1 MLLNL
6 NAVDT
11 NLLTDHTLGPMFEN
25 ESLCRPG
32 MLFFLHGWKK
42 GTPEVGQS
50 LLPWGRTTLKLPKE
64 ISLFLKLL
72 QKRDSV
78 TSRSKASSGSVMP
91 AFPEK
96 S

>member
-32 MLFFLHGWKK
+32 MLFFAWLEEGDTGGGTVTPALGQDHTQTAQRDLFISEASTEK
-42 GTPEVGQS
+42 G
-50 LLPWGRTTLKLPKE
+50 
-64 ISLFLKLL
+64 FCDL
-72 QKRDSV
+72 QK
-78 TSRSKASSGSVMP
+78 
-91 AFPEK
+91 
-96 S
+96 